1 MKYFVLFLLVL
12 PITGLSQDCKLHR
25 DTDPY
30 TKETKLSTGFIFFTG
45 GSVTIDAD
53 SKEITVLFS
62 IEGVDKCYDNNSIA
76 EIYFEGIKSK
86 TTTRNAGTM
95 NCEGLFQFV
104 FRNSNSSPTTL
115 LQRMCT
121 KKITQIIFTSNDK
134 KQTKTTITVQQQEQ
148 DILMNLANCL
158 VNEAKTLIK

>member
-1 MKYFVLFLLVL
+1 MKYIGMFLLIL
-12 PITGLSQDCKLHR
+12 PFTGFSQDCKLHR

-30 TKETKLSTGFIFFTG
+30 TKETKLSTGFIFLTG

-53 SKEITVLFS
+53 SKEINVLFS
-62 IEGVDKCYDNNSIA
+62 IDGADKCYDNNSVT

-86 TTTRNAGTM
+86 STIRNGGTM
-95 NCEGLFQFV
+95 NCEGLFQIV
-104 FRNSNSSPTTL
+104 FRNLNSSPTTL

-121 KKITQIIFTSNDK
+121 KKITQITFTSNDK
-134 KQTKTTITVQQQEQ
+134 KQTKTTITVESEKQ